1 LLPMI
6 RQQVTFI
13 LLLGLVLAFLAGS
26 PKALADTPAR
36 VISPDAPLKRLPERS
51 ANTITTLALDT
62 SVFVVKRQ
70 GDWVYVAVPLTNQK
84 GWIVSR
90 VLSLSQGPPSGG
102 DSAVAKGSGVEVK
115 TKQES
120 QKEEEPEAKGE
131 AQESSKPA
139 VPELDPDHATEFQP
153 EHAPIAV
160 ITGSNVNVREKPD
173 LKSKVLDNLTDG
185 TKVYLVSVSGPWYY
199 VSVPSKELKGFVF
212 GTYIFHLEEVVIT
225 GDDVNLRSGPTTDAE
240 VVQVISKG
248 ERFVRLGETKG
259 FYRVVSPTKGF
270 EGWVSKDF
278 AKLAA
283 PEMPC
288 YKVVG
293 NVVNFR
299 ETPNVDAEIIV
310 QLNAG
315 AEVKAVGRDE
325 KWSLVEVSGRQG
337 WIYSEYLVPSGMFNT
352 AAGRDIGSRLASRG
366 LELRGVRYR
375 WGGESP
381 NGFDCSGFVYF
392 LLRDQ
397 FGLHNLP
404 RRASEQYYQMGTAV
418 DKEDLAVGDLVF
430 FTTYKAGPSHV
441 GVYIGDGNFVHASSA
456 GGQVQIN
463 SLSEGYYKKRLV
475 GARRITNKDLD
486 KYGEG

>member
-1 LLPMI
+1 MLPML
-6 RQQVTFI
+6 RQQATFI
-13 LLLGLVLAFLAGS
+13 LLVGLVLAFLAGS
-26 PKALADTPAR
+26 PKALADMPAR
-36 VISPDAPLKRLPERS
+36 VSSPDAPLKRSPERS
-51 ANTITTLALDT
+51 ADTITTLALDT

-70 GDWVYVAVPLTNQK
+70 GDWVYVAVALTGEK
-84 GWIVSR
+84 GWVVSR
-90 VLSLSQGPPSGG
+90 VLAFSQGPTGG
-102 DSAVAKGSGVEVK
+102 MGSAVAKGSGVEVK
-115 TKQES
+115 TKQDRKQES
-120 QKEEEPEAKGE
+120 QKEDKPD
-131 AQESSKPA
+131 AQEGPKPA

-160 ITGSNVNVREKPD
+160 ITGSSVNVREKPD

-212 GTYIFHLEEVVIT
+212 GTYIFHLKEVVIT
-225 GDDVNLRSGPTTDAE
+225 GDDVNLRSGPGTDSE
-240 VVQVISKG
+240 VVQVLSKG
-248 ERFVRLGETKG
+248 ERFVRLSETKG
-259 FYRVVSPTKGF
+259 FYRVVSPMKGF

-278 AKLAA
+278 AKVA
-283 PEMPC
+283 PPELPR

-299 ETPNVDAEIIV
+299 ETPNVDADIIT

-337 WIYSEYLVPSGMFNT
+337 WIYSEYLVPSGMFST

-375 WGGESP
+375 WGGESTS
-381 NGFDCSGFVYF
+381 GFDCSGFVYF

-441 GVYIGDGNFVHASSA
+441 GIYLGDGNFVHASSA

-475 GARRITNKDLD
+475 GARRITSKDLE
-486 KYGEG
+486 KYGDG